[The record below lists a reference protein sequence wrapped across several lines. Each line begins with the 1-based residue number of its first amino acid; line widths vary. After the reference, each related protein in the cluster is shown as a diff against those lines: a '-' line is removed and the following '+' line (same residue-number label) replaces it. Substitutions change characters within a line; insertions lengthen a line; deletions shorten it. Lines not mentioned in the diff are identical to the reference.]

1 MAHFCA
7 PRSAPRDPR
16 SEAELLRQLTSRGR
30 RKARRLKEQRRSAAQ
45 VLWHKIIIL
54 YPGGACNFSEY
65 LRKEKPWNTK
75 EKLYKINGIINEKR
89 TNYIKITPPEVGG
102 AFYCSISIILLWIS
116 LICSSSFFKRYSHI
130 WFGLPYS
137 FLNLS
142 FLSSSS
148 TYLFSSSIH
157 AIFKISHSVI
167 VSKFFI

>member
-1 MAHFCA
+1 MFDLSIIFLERSEEYYSHVVPLYMAHFCA

-75 EKLYKINGIINEKR
+75 EKLYKINVLYNLGDFII
-89 TNYIKITPPEVGG
+89 
-102 AFYCSISIILLWIS
+102 
-116 LICSSSFFKRYSHI
+116 
-130 WFGLPYS
+130 
-137 FLNLS
+137 
-142 FLSSSS
+142 
-148 TYLFSSSIH
+148 
-157 AIFKISHSVI
+157 
-167 VSKFFI
+167 

>member
-75 EKLYKINGIINEKR
+75 EKLYKITDFASKGRAALRRGMSAYAASTRKPDPERQAPHMLSR
-89 TNYIKITPPEVGG
+89 TRPRMGERGVG
-102 AFYCSISIILLWIS
+102 
-116 LICSSSFFKRYSHI
+116 
-130 WFGLPYS
+130 
-137 FLNLS
+137 
-142 FLSSSS
+142 
-148 TYLFSSSIH
+148 
-157 AIFKISHSVI
+157 
-167 VSKFFI
+167 

>member
-54 YPGGACNFSEY
+54 YPEGACNFSEY

-75 EKLYKINGIINEKR
+75 EKLYKITDFASKGRAAPAAELARMPQVPESR
-89 TNYIKITPPEVGG
+89 TRSDKPHTRSRAPAHDWAGG
-102 AFYCSISIILLWIS
+102 GWVDSLLM
-116 LICSSSFFKRYSHI
+116 
-130 WFGLPYS
+130 
-137 FLNLS
+137 
-142 FLSSSS
+142 
-148 TYLFSSSIH
+148 
-157 AIFKISHSVI
+157 
-167 VSKFFI
+167 